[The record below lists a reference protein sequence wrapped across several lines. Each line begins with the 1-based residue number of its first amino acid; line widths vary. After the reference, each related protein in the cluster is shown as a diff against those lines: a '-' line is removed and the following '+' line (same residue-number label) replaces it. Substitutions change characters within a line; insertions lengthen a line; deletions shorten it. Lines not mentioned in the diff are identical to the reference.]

1 MLDPEFVLDSAAR
14 ERLLDRFG
22 PDAKPWCDGLAGLV
36 TAYSRRWGLELDEA
50 LSGGTSR
57 VFLGRQDGARPVAL
71 KLTPDRSIAE
81 SEAIALR
88 AWART
93 PHAVDLIESDPEA
106 GVLLLDRVTPGAK
119 VAARPG
125 LPSFEEFAELLAG
138 IRAADGQDVA
148 TLRSSAEGVE
158 FIYGL
163 IARRARD
170 SYVSRF
176 VSSDTVARGHA
187 LARELTASADDSGLV
202 HGDLHLSNILDGGP
216 ARGLVAID
224 PRSSVGDR
232 TWDAIDIALARVT
245 SADELDDRISRIT
258 ALVPGLNAGRLR
270 QWCQATAVISV
281 VQRLFYYRHDG
292 AVPDKT
298 LLDLAA
304 SAYKRLKVG
313 ALGRLADHRI
323 RPHQVIGAAWP
334 MLGELGQ
341 LRLERIE
348 LLGPYPRRPT
358 TADLVEERLADRH
371 HLVAMWGH
379 PQPFEAR
386 VARVGL
392 PLHVSE
398 LLEDG
403 DRLRGGL
410 LGDRQPTSEFRGGV
424 RSPIDGAEGEFIART
439 DARVSAV
446 GQLSPHI
453 VGHRVKAVE
462 QQQGKLDARRSRHEG
477 NHTGPRTQWT
487 SPLSTAYS

>member
-1 MLDPEFVLDSAAR
+1 VLDPEFVLDAAAR

-22 PDAKPWCDGLAGLV
+22 PGAEPWCDGLAGLV
-36 TAYSRRWGLELDEA
+36 AACCQRWGLELDGA

-93 PHAVDLIESDPEA
+93 PHAVDLLESEPEA
-106 GVLLLDRVTPGAK
+106 GALLLDRVMPGTK
-119 VAARPG
+119 AAASPG
-125 LPSFEEFAELLAG
+125 LAPFEDFAELLAG
-138 IRAADGQDVA
+138 LRDADGQDVA

-170 SYVSRF
+170 PYVSRF
-176 VSSDTVARGHA
+176 VPPGMVAHGRA
-187 LARELTASADDSGLV
+187 LARGLASSTSDHGLV

-232 TWDAIDIALARVT
+232 TWDAIDIVLARVT

-281 VQRLFYYRHDG
+281 VQRLFRYRHDG
-292 AVPDKT
+292 AVPDKF

-304 SAYKRLKVG
+304 
-313 ALGRLADHRI
+313 
-323 RPHQVIGAAWP
+323 
-334 MLGELGQ
+334 E
-341 LRLERIE
+341 
-348 LLGPYPRRPT
+348 PRR
-358 TADLVEERLADRH
+358 R
-371 HLVAMWGH
+371 
-379 PQPFEAR
+379 
-386 VARVGL
+386 
-392 PLHVSE
+392 
-398 LLEDG
+398 
-403 DRLRGGL
+403 
-410 LGDRQPTSEFRGGV
+410 
-424 RSPIDGAEGEFIART
+424 
-439 DARVSAV
+439 
-446 GQLSPHI
+446 
-453 VGHRVKAVE
+453 
-462 QQQGKLDARRSRHEG
+462 ARRR
-477 NHTGPRTQWT
+477 RVD
-487 SPLSTAYS
+487 